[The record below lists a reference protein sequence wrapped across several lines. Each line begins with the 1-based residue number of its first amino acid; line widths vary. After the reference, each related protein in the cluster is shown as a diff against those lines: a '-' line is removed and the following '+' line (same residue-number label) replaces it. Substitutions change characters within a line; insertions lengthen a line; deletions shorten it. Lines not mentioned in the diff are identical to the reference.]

1 VIGVVEKK
9 PCPLCG
15 QQLEPE
21 ELRFEASSRFD
32 DGWDVQ
38 CRMCGKSSV
47 TMEAAHEIRAL
58 AVGRRADL
66 ASWVCEQALHGR
78 KPPTI
83 CSSEYSDTAGSEN
96 YRVDQILETLVP
108 RSIAER
114 LERILENLAAMTGEP
129 GELCSI
135 DNHDIYACYAH
146 SPKQMHF
153 YLSALADAKLIRG
166 ISDGFAAVE
175 ITPSGWARIGELRG
189 AGAKADQAF
198 VAMWFDHELDAA
210 WDEGFYKGVERAGYR
225 PLRVDKEE
233 HNEKICDRIILE
245 IRRSGFVVADVTGQR
260 PGVYFEAGYA
270 LGLGIPVIWTCRVDE
285 LSKCHFDTRQ
295 YNYIVWESPDG
306 LAKALEQ
313 RIRATIGEPPK

>member
-1 VIGVVEKK
+1 
-9 PCPLCG
+9 
-15 QQLEPE
+15 
-21 ELRFEASSRFD
+21 
-32 DGWDVQ
+32 
-38 CRMCGKSSV
+38 
-47 TMEAAHEIRAL
+47 MEAAAEIRGLPAGQR
-58 AVGRRADL
+58 AVL
-66 ASWVCEQALHGR
+66 SSWVREQDVRGR
-78 KPPTI
+78 KRPTI
-83 CSSEYSDTAGSEN
+83 CSSEYSDKAGSEN
-96 YRVDQILETLVP
+96 YRVGQILETLVP

-114 LERILENLAAMTGEP
+114 LDRILGNLAAMTGEP
-129 GELCSI
+129 GERCSI
-135 DNHDIYACYAH
+135 DNYDIYACYAH

-166 ISDGFAAVE
+166 ISDGFATIE
-175 ITPSGWARIGELRG
+175 ITPSGWARIGELQG
-189 AGAKADQAF
+189 AGAKAEQAF

-210 WDEGFYKGVERAGYR
+210 WDKGFYKGIENAGYR

-270 LGLGIPVIWTCRVDE
+270 LGLGIPVIWTCRADE

-295 YNYIVWESPDG
+295 YNYIVWETPEG
-306 LAKALEQ
+306 LAKALEH